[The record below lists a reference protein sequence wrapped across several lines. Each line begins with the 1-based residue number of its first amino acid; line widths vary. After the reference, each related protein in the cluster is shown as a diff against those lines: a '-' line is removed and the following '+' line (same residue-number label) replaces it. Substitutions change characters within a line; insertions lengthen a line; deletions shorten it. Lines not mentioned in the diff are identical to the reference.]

1 MPVPMSPEDVVRFF
15 QQRRFPLTD
24 EKFLQARIE
33 ETFIAEGVAFEREV
47 RLSSK
52 DIIDFI
58 VEGGV
63 GIEVKIKGGK
73 RAIYDQVVRYCAHER
88 IGSVVLLT
96 SVAMGFPPEIGG
108 KSCYVASLGR
118 GWL

>member
-1 MPVPMSPEDVVRFF
+1 MSPEDLVRFF
-15 QQRRFPLTD
+15 HQRRFPLTD
-24 EKFLQARIE
+24 EKYLQTRIE
-33 ETFIAEGVAFEREV
+33 EVFTAEGIAFEREV

-58 VEGGV
+58 VDGDI

-73 RAIYDQVVRYCAHER
+73 RNIYDQVSRYCAHDR
-88 IGSVVLLT
+88 IKSVVLLT
-96 SVAMGFPPEIGG
+96 AVSMGFPPEIDG